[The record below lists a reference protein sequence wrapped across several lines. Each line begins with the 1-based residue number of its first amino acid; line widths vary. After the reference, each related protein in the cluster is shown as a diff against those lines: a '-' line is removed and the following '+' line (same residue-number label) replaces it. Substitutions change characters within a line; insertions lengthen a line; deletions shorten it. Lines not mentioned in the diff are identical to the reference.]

1 MKKKSGFT
9 LIELLAVI
17 VIVGILLII
26 AIPSVSRYLK
36 RGTDEY
42 YKNLEKTV
50 LLSGRDY
57 LNDYKTLFPK
67 EIGNVTVVPLNELL
81 INNYV
86 DPVLDSNKKECDAK
100 FTVKKVDKNQYEYYS
115 CLICDN
121 YKTEGDFCNY
131 TEEDNVTPETKNYKV
146 EVDKDYYTV
155 EQGKTFELPYAR
167 AYYLNELV
175 SDKVVG
181 SPRII
186 DTNKLGVTVVTYS
199 YQGAKKQIKVE
210 VIDSVSPSIP
220 QVVLKKENENGS
232 IYKGGW
238 VNTNIYALF
247 KSTDYTKDNL
257 NGSGV
262 SYYEISKDGKNW
274 TKIDG
279 NGHLMTEDGDYN
291 YFVRSVDKARNVSPA
306 NSYNVKIDK
315 KVPTCSLKVVS
326 GTLGKNGWYTSDVR
340 VDFDSLNDD
349 RSGVKNSSIDIKN
362 ITYDVK
368 NRKVTGTV
376 VDNAGNSGT
385 CSINVSVD
393 KTNPRVEYST
403 AGGVSNSNKTI
414 TVNAIDTYFDYMNIH
429 VYKNGAVNNATNN
442 IKNTSNS
449 YTLDHG
455 SWTIYTQAYDESGR
469 KQEQNPD
476 NGSGWYYQTYVVDTV
491 APTCSLKVASGTL
504 GKNGWY
510 ISDVGVDFETTDG
523 TGSNIIMSSVS
534 NQTVTGTMTVT
545 GTVTDSAG
553 NIGSCSIYVKVD
565 KDKPSCSFAGENSNW
580 TSQNRTLTATC
591 SDSTSGCSSSTA
603 SKQWTYSSGTTKT
616 AYLSYGIED
625 NAGNSATCGKT
636 VNVYV
641 DKDPP
646 TIPTGGAIGNVSGS
660 NQTGYIQTG
669 GSGSTDTG
677 SGNITYKYIVSNSS
691 TTPANSDSRFAT
703 KTDFT
708 RSCGSTYYAWVIAE
722 DGVGNRS
729 AVKYIGATSDGA
741 DSYSGWSS
749 CSKTC
754 GGGTQTRTNTCALVT
769 TELSQSCNEQS
780 CRTFIIKNG
789 ELQNNYNYD
798 ENDHHV
804 YEYLI
809 NTSTT
814 KCPND
819 DSSNCYLFTHQVY
832 YDIGSSSH
840 VCFKT
845 INNEGFNLSQYNK
858 LVIETD
864 QFSNIFDIG
873 IWGKLGTYGF
883 AQEENWCAN
892 KIIDAYSCSKD
903 VHSESGKIFT
913 FDVSTFN
920 QTEAYPCITLASFN
934 SEVTN
939 SIYIK
944 NLYFE

>member
-42 YKNLEKTV
+42 YKSLEKTV

-146 EVDKDYYTV
+146 EVDKDYYMV

-247 KSTDYTKDNL
+247 KSTDYTKNNL

-262 SYYEISKDGKNW
+262 SYYGISKDGKSW

-279 NGHLMTEDGDYN
+279 NGHLMTEEGDYN
-291 YFVRSVDKARNVSPA
+291 YFVRSVDKAGNVSPA

-326 GTLGKNGWYTSDVR
+326 GTLGKNGWYT
-340 VDFDSLNDD
+340 
-349 RSGVKNSSIDIKN
+349 
-362 ITYDVK
+362 
-368 NRKVTGTV
+368 
-376 VDNAGNSGT
+376 
-385 CSINVSVD
+385 
-393 KTNPRVEYST
+393 
-403 AGGVSNSNKTI
+403 
-414 TVNAIDTYFDYMNIH
+414 
-429 VYKNGAVNNATNN
+429 
-442 IKNTSNS
+442 
-449 YTLDHG
+449 
-455 SWTIYTQAYDESGR
+455 
-469 KQEQNPD
+469 
-476 NGSGWYYQTYVVDTV
+476 
-491 APTCSLKVASGTL
+491 
-504 GKNGWY
+504 
-510 ISDVGVDFETTDG
+510 SDVGVDFETTDG

-565 KDKPSCSFAGENSNW
+565 KDKPSCSFAGESSNW

-591 SDSTSGCSSSTA
+591 NDGTSGCSSSTV

-625 NAGNSATCGKT
+625 NAGNSATCEKT
-636 VNVYV
+636 VDVYV
-641 DKDPP
+641 DKEGP
-646 TIPTGGAIGNVSGS
+646 TTPTGGAIGNVSGS
-660 NQTGYIQTG
+660 NRTGYIQTG

-677 SGNITYKYIVSNSS
+677 SGNITYKYIISNSS

-741 DSYSGWSS
+741 NSWSS
-749 CSKTC
+749 YGECSKTC
-754 GGGTQTRTNTCALVT
+754 GGGTQTRTNTCALIAA
-769 TELSQSCNEQS
+769 ESQSCNTQS
-780 CRTFIIKNG
+780 CRTFIIKDG
-789 ELQNNYNYD
+789 VLQSNYNYD
-798 ENDHHV
+798 RDDHHV
-804 YEYLI
+804 YKYLM
-809 NTSTT
+809 NAYTT
-814 KCPND
+814 ACPND
-819 DSSNCYLFTHQVY
+819 NSSNCYLFTHQVY

-845 INNEGFNLSQYNK
+845 INNEGFDLNKYNK

-864 QFSNIFDIG
+864 QINSVLDIG
-873 IWGKLGTYGF
+873 IWGKLGTFQFG
-883 AQEENWCAN
+883 EEDNWCKN
-892 KIIDAYSCSKD
+892 KIIDEYLCSTTR
-903 VHSESGKIFT
+903 HSSKSGKTFN

-920 QTEAYPCITLASFN
+920 QTEAYPCVTINSFD
-934 SEVTN
+934 SEVVNT
-939 SIYIK
+939 IYIK

>member
-1 MKKKSGFT
+1 MEKKRGFT

-42 YKNLEKTV
+42 YKSLEKTV

-262 SYYEISKDGKNW
+262 SYYGISKDGKSW

-279 NGHLMTEDGDYN
+279 NGHLMTEEGDYN
-291 YFVRSVDKARNVSPA
+291 YFVRSVDQAGNVSPA

-326 GTLGKNGWYTSDVR
+326 GTLGKNGWYT
-340 VDFDSLNDD
+340 
-349 RSGVKNSSIDIKN
+349 
-362 ITYDVK
+362 
-368 NRKVTGTV
+368 
-376 VDNAGNSGT
+376 
-385 CSINVSVD
+385 
-393 KTNPRVEYST
+393 
-403 AGGVSNSNKTI
+403 
-414 TVNAIDTYFDYMNIH
+414 
-429 VYKNGAVNNATNN
+429 
-442 IKNTSNS
+442 
-449 YTLDHG
+449 
-455 SWTIYTQAYDESGR
+455 
-469 KQEQNPD
+469 
-476 NGSGWYYQTYVVDTV
+476 
-491 APTCSLKVASGTL
+491 
-504 GKNGWY
+504 
-510 ISDVGVDFETTDG
+510 SDVGVDFETTDG

-565 KDKPSCSFAGENSNW
+565 KDKPSCSFAGESSNW

-603 SKQWTYSSGTTKT
+603 SKQWTYSSGITKT

-625 NAGNSATCGKT
+625 NAGNSATCEKT
-636 VNVYV
+636 VDVYV
-641 DKDPP
+641 DKEGP
-646 TIPTGGAIGNVSGS
+646 TTPTGGAIGNVSGS

-677 SGNITYKYIVSNSS
+677 SGNITYKYIISNSS
-691 TTPANSDSRFAT
+691 TTPANSDSRFTTSTA
-703 KTDFT
+703 FT

-729 AVKYIGATSDGA
+729 AVKYIGATGDGT

-769 TELSQSCNEQS
+769 TGLSQSCNAQS
-780 CRTFIIKNG
+780 CCSSTRYVASNG
-789 ELQNNYNYD
+789 Y
-798 ENDHHV
+798 
-804 YEYLI
+804 
-809 NTSTT
+809 
-814 KCPND
+814 
-819 DSSNCYLFTHQVY
+819 
-832 YDIGSSSH
+832 
-840 VCFKT
+840 
-845 INNEGFNLSQYNK
+845 
-858 LVIETD
+858 
-864 QFSNIFDIG
+864 
-873 IWGKLGTYGF
+873 WG
-883 AQEENWCAN
+883 
-892 KIIDAYSCSKD
+892 SCSKTCGGGTQTYFETRTYYSNYDGSSCGTTSGVNTGITQACNTGSCILKVVENGNLLVDGVILLSNTKVQTYDEYTD
-903 VHSESGKIFT
+903 VTIYPQTLNYISNNVYLPDLPYYGLIAYGRNFGSDDSVKFAPMLQFTIKFPSEYVGRTLEMDYVFRSSARYWGPTLYLKDGSSEIWSSTVVNEIFT
-913 FDVSTFN
+913 GSYTTTITSSTELIF
-920 QTEAYPCITLASFN
+920 YASN
-934 SEVTN
+934 NVGNNDGWSPSVWAGIRNLT
-939 SIYIK
+939 IK
-944 NLYFE
+944 